1 MSWAAVELGGA
12 NLGDARLNRRLVRVA
27 ERLGAQP
34 GASIPVACGGWAE
47 TQGAYRLLAHEAVCD
62 EPADGLAHGGAADPE
77 ARRLLDLADD
87 GAGCEHAALD
97 LFEQRRIGSVTRAH
111 GHPLFE

>member
-1 MSWAAVELGGA
+1 METAAASWAVAELGGA

-47 TQGAYRLLAHEAVCD
+47 TQ
-62 EPADGLAHGGAADPE
+62 PADDVRAVDAVAGVGRRVEQPASAAGRLS
-77 ARRLLDLADD
+77 ARRSRSI
-87 GAGCEHAALD
+87 
-97 LFEQRRIGSVTRAH
+97 Q
-111 GHPLFE
+111 